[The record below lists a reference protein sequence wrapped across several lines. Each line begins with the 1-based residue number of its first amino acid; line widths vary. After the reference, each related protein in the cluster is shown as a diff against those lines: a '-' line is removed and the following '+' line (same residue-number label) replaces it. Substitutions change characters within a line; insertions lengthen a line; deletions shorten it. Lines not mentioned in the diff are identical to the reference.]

1 MALSIGVKKGS
12 QINIGGER
20 IGGRVIKD
28 QHQRDKLI
36 DYTLK
41 GGKTMTVVQVDGTE
55 KIVVEYNGNTLNLTD
70 KERIKLEEGVFV
82 SCGLSNGKGLDFYGR
97 LAFEAPRS
105 VRIERIQAS

>member
-20 IGGRVIKD
+20 IGGRTIMD
-28 QHQRDKLI
+28 MYQRPKLI

-41 GGKTMTVVQVDGTE
+41 GGQTMTVVQVDGTE
-55 KIVVEYNGNTLNLTD
+55 KIVVEFCGKTLTLTD
-70 KERIKLEEGVFV
+70 KERVKLQEGVFV
-82 SCGLSNGKGLDFYGR
+82 SCGLSNGKGQDFYGR

-105 VRIERIQAS
+105 VRIERIHTP